1 MTKTN
6 KKQKAGDQKPAFS
19 KKNDFKKEAAFQIF
33 KESITTA
40 FLLYMFVVFPLVLHD
55 GYMDITITKYNFFKN
70 GVLIYGILMCLT
82 FILGF
87 TDHMEEHTDAAK
99 KREEAEIFWRR
110 ISGWELLCCQAHLH
124 GSWQMI
130 KWQPIPDPWEDAAD
144 WNFWC
149 LCLCFILALE
159 ADINGSRSW
168 HRCFLLSVDLHF

>member
-87 TDHMEEHTDAAK
+87 TDGRAYGCCKKNGKRQKFSGVGYLDGSFCAVRHTCMD
-99 KREEAEIFWRR
+99 
-110 ISGWELLCCQAHLH
+110 H
-124 GSWQMI
+124 G
-130 KWQPIPDPWEDAAD
+130 
-144 WNFWC
+144 
-149 LCLCFILALE
+149 
-159 ADINGSRSW
+159 R
-168 HRCFLLSVDLHF
+168 